1 MSLWQENITK
11 MAILNS
17 IFTWIMKKRIHQI
30 ELFMKYPHEVQQ
42 ELIKNLISTA
52 KDTEWGRKYDYAGIK
67 SIDTFKERV
76 PISSYEVFFPCI
88 ERIMKGEQNVLWPS
102 DIKWFAKSSGTTNNR
117 SKFIPVSEEALEE
130 CHYKGGKDMLSIYI
144 NNFPETALFSG
155 KGLAMGGSHQE
166 NEFNPGTFYGDVS
179 AVIMQNLPLW
189 AQFIRTPNLKI
200 ALMDKWEE
208 KMEKI
213 AKTTINKKVTSLAG
227 VPTWTVVLL
236 RKILELTGKK
246 HIHEVWPD
254 LELFTHGA
262 VSFTPYKEL
271 FKVLIPSEKMN
282 YLEIYSASEGFF
294 SIQDRLDSDEMLL
307 MLDYGIFYE
316 FIPIDEL
323 DKEHPKTL
331 NLDEV
336 ELDKNYALVIS
347 TNAGLWR
354 YLIGDTIK
362 FTSLSPYRIKVSGRT
377 KHFINAFG
385 EEVIID
391 NAEVAITKACEETG
405 AVLNDYTAAP
415 IYFRS
420 PPLTPSPPKSPQR
433 GDFPTPL
440 PKGKGDSKSD
450 GKVPPLGGTM
460 SSGHRA
466 SIAGGRGAGG
476 GGHEWLIEFEKE
488 PHDLNEF
495 AIILDNTLKEVNS
508 DYEAKRYKDMALQM
522 PVIHK
527 LPAGTFYKWMK
538 KRGKL
543 GGQNKVPRL
552 SNTREYVDDILAQI

>member
-1 MSLWQENITK
+1 
-11 MAILNS
+11 MALLNS

-30 ELFMKYPHEVQQ
+30 ELFMKYPHEVQG

-52 KDTEWGRKYDYAGIK
+52 KDTEWGRKYDYAGIR

-117 SKFIPVSEEALEE
+117 SKFIPVSEEALQE
-130 CHYKGGKDMLSIYI
+130 CHYKGGKDLLSIYI
-144 NNFPETALFSG
+144 NNFPETELFSG

-166 NEFNPGTFYGDVS
+166 NEFNPGTYYGDVS

-200 ALMDKWEE
+200 ALMDNWEE

-213 AKTTINKKVTSLAG
+213 AKITIKKKVTSLAG

-246 HIHEVWPD
+246 DIHEVWPD

-271 FKVLIPSEKMN
+271 FKALIPSEKMN
-282 YLEIYSASEGFF
+282 YLEIYNASEGFF
-294 SIQDRLDSDEMLL
+294 GIQDRLDSDELLL

-323 DKEHPKTL
+323 EKEHPKTL

-354 YLIGDTIK
+354 YSIGDTIK

-391 NAEVAITKACEETG
+391 NAEVAVARACEETG

-415 IYFRS
+415 IYFAS
-420 PPLTPSPPKSPQR
+420 PPEKEKRGIGETERKKTKRFTDSPIHP
-433 GDFPTPL
+433 FT
-440 PKGKGDSKSD
+440 DSVRNS
-450 GKVPPLGGTM
+450 GSGT
-460 SSGHRA
+460 
-466 SIAGGRGAGG
+466 G

-488 PHDLNEF
+488 PDDLNEF
-495 AIILDNTLKEVNS
+495 ARVLDNTLKEVNS